1 MGNFYKVSEVAK
13 IFEVKPITV
22 RKWCQIGNISAKK
35 FGKSWYIY
43 KDELAELINSSKKN
57 NNGHTLVKKGYL

>member
-22 RKWCQIGNISAKK
+22 RKWCQAGSISAKK

-43 KDELAELINSSKKN
+43 KDELSDLLNSSKKS
-57 NNGHTLVKKGYL
+57 NNGNILVKKGYL

>member
-22 RKWCQIGNISAKK
+22 RKWCQTGNISAKK

-43 KDELAELINSSKKN
+43 KDELAEIMNSSKKN
-57 NNGHTLVKKGYL
+57 NNGNILVKKGYM